1 MQGIAIHLA
10 RAVNV
15 VITYV
20 VDPAFGTFTIFI
32 FCFKI
37 FDLTCLVGFIN
48 ETPDTTRR
56 CYLPRKETWAK
67 IPQSFSLICTR

>member
-20 VDPAFGTFTIFI
+20 VDPAFGTFTIF
-32 FCFKI
+32 FASK
-37 FDLTCLVGFIN
+37 
-48 ETPDTTRR
+48 
-56 CYLPRKETWAK
+56 
-67 IPQSFSLICTR
+67 SLICLAWLDL

>member
-20 VDPAFGTFTIFI
+20 VDPAFGTFTIFLASKSLI
-32 FCFKI
+32 F
-37 FDLTCLVGFIN
+37 LVSL

-67 IPQSFSLICTR
+67 IPQSVSLICTR

>member
-20 VDPAFGTFTIFI
+20 VDPAFGTFTIFFASKSLI
-32 FCFKI
+32 CLAWL
-37 FDLTCLVGFIN
+37 DLSMKHLTPQDVATCLVKKPG
-48 ETPDTTRR
+48 
-56 CYLPRKETWAK
+56 RKNLK
-67 IPQSFSLICTR
+67 IFC